1 MEYEQKDERHL
12 SSAPI
17 AERVV
22 KSEKYLYV
30 LKTARNEC
38 VVRLQHL
45 AAQKAAGVLFDE
57 GDW

>member
-1 MEYEQKDERHL
+1 MEHERKGERLL
-12 SSAPI
+12 SSALV
-17 AERVV
+17 AVRVEEH
-22 KSEKYLYV
+22 EKYLHA

-45 AAQKAAGVLFDE
+45 AAQKAAGVVFDE